1 MIKRLLDIKRR
12 IYHKMATLYLY
23 IHISYLLCECVIILP
38 PLSTL
43 SHYDPLSLY
52 HLSVILNFVVSLS
65 QGKLHALCLLWRRRE
80 SIEPK
85 ARPKKVELTKQ

>member
-23 IHISYLLCECVIILP
+23 IYISYLLRECVIIRP

-52 HLSVILNFVVSLS
+52 HLSVILNLRGVSLP
-65 QGKLHALCLLWRRRE
+65 GKVTRVVLV
-80 SIEPK
+80 
-85 ARPKKVELTKQ
+85 VEGKGKH